1 MLFENDNA
9 LCIMAEGVY
18 MATLYAKNYS
28 EIAELLSLD
37 KPFQAKIVYQ
47 NLIKGVTRFE
57 DMTSL
62 PKAVRERLTAKHE
75 DALTTSVI
83 AKSEG
88 DSAVK
93 LALKLSDDLIIE
105 CVRLSDGEG
114 RYTACLSSQ
123 VGCAMGCAFCKTGT
137 MGLVRNLE
145 AGEIIEQ
152 FIQLEKLGERIS
164 HVVFMGMGEPL
175 ANFQEVMRA
184 ITELHRE
191 EGLNISYRRIT
202 ISTCGQVPGIK
213 RLTEL
218 NLPVKLAVSLV
229 VANDEMRSRIMKV
242 NRSFPLGELK
252 SALLSFQHHHDKR
265 ITLEYCMLS
274 GVNTSREN
282 AEELYKFAKGLD
294 VLINLIPWNPIDEL
308 EFKSPTDIEIRA
320 FTNELKKLGLN
331 YTLRRSKGRENSAA
345 CGQLASESRR

>member
-1 MLFENDNA
+1 
-9 LCIMAEGVY
+9 
-18 MATLYAKNYS
+18 MATLYAKSYS
-28 EIAELLSLD
+28 EIAELLALD

-47 NLIKGVTRFE
+47 NLIKGITRFN

-62 PKAVRERLTAKHE
+62 PKAVRERLSAKHE

-83 AKSEG
+83 ARTEG

-93 LALKLSDDLIIE
+93 LALKLSDDMIIE
-105 CVRLSDGEG
+105 CVRLSDGDG

-145 AGEIIEQ
+145 AGEIIEE

-164 HVVFMGMGEPL
+164 HVVFMGMGEPF

-218 NLPVKLAVSLV
+218 NIPVKLAVSLV
-229 VANDEMRSRIMKV
+229 VANDEMRSRIMKI
-242 NRSFPLGELK
+242 NRAYPLNELK
-252 SALLSFQHHHDKR
+252 TALLSFQHRHDKR
-265 ITLEYCMLS
+265 ITLEYCLLS
-274 GVNTSREN
+274 GVNTSKEN
-282 AEELYKFAKGLD
+282 AEELYRFAKGLD
-294 VLINLIPWNPIDEL
+294 VLVNLIPWNPIEEL
-308 EFKSPTDIEIRA
+308 DFSTPSDAEIRS
-320 FTNELKKLGLN
+320 FTAELRRLGLN

-345 CGQLASESRR
+345 CGQLASDSRR